1 MDGDTSGGLSL
12 IADVPKSLVS
22 LWLAWAQELHGYES
36 LKQINGLQ
44 PTAEL
49 RPSEREQT
57 DEGDLMPFE
66 VLDQLI
72 YGFAQLAQD
81 PLELFISLWP
91 TFKDRYS
98 GDARAFGDHIHT
110 FVRLFCFAQ
119 WKRERFA
126 VSFRVSAFDLDP
138 KGGGR
143 YPVIQAPFTEELAE
157 LDQHIERLMA
167 HTT

>member
-1 MDGDTSGGLSL
+1 MDGDTSGGLSP

-22 LWLAWAQELHGYES
+22 LWLSWAQELYGYES
-36 LKQINGLQ
+36 LQLINGLQ

-49 RPSEREQT
+49 RPSERAQT
-57 DEGDLMPFE
+57 DEDDLMPFE

-81 PLELFISLWP
+81 PKELFISLWP
-91 TFKDRYS
+91 SFRARYQ
-98 GDARAFGDHIHT
+98 GDARAFAAHIHR
-110 FVRLFCFAQ
+110 FVKLFCFAQ

-126 VSFRVSAFDLDP
+126 VSFRVSVFDLDP

-157 LDQHIERLMA
+157 LDEYIDRLMVEA
-167 HTT
+167 